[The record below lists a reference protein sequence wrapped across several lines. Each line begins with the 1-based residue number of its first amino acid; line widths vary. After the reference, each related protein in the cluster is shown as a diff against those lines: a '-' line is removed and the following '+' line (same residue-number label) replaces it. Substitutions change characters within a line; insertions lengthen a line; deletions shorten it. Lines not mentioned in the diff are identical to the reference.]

1 MKMSR
6 TRRTAVARMV
16 KRSTTHSPT
25 GPQALVLESLYREY
39 LDFLGDMRN
48 QSPAYV
54 RSHLLKEVTGDTFA
68 RRLCICLL
76 EWGPCGY
83 AAEAADAADA
93 GKPPPAL
100 RSPPA
105 KFRLKLT
112 PPTLVY
118 QLKECQRYLASY
130 MRDWI
135 IHVEIEELLLA
146 RIRVLVVDL
155 LIVQARREDAERE
168 GEDMPPPPPLPP
180 CAWIAVVAFLR
191 SARE

>member
-1 MKMSR
+1 MKMSL
-6 TRRTAVARMV
+6 TRHTVRRIVE
-16 KRSTTHSPT
+16 RSKTHSPT
-25 GPQALVLESLYREY
+25 GPQARVLESLYRVY

-68 RRLCICLL
+68 RRICMCLL

-93 GKPPPAL
+93 GKPLSAL

-105 KFRLKLT
+105 TFRLKLT
-112 PPTLVY
+112 PSHLVY

-135 IHVEIEELLLA
+135 IHVEIEELLIA

-155 LIVQARREDAERE
+155 HIVQARREDVERE
-168 GEDMPPPPPLPP
+168 GEDMPPPPPPPPP

-191 SARE
+191 SALE